1 MKFPGH
7 WVATQD
13 SKLTVTPDVFDE
25 TELTQAS
32 NWSEAHQNDNP
43 DLPHGYIDAAR
54 VIAEVASRWLA
65 THPEVA
71 RQLGQ
76 TAHGA
81 LEINTLEDFG
91 RLCLW
96 LAPSL
101 PATRPVQAAAA
112 PAKSQPSLDSNDT
125 IPLR

>member
-91 RLCLW
+91 RLCLR

-101 PATRPVQAAAA
+101 PAQPAAA
-112 PAKSQPSLDSNDT
+112 PAQSHPSIDSDDT